1 MDQDQVQELE
11 RLRERVCR
19 LEGSLWAVRREL
31 FDARGR
37 LAAIARI
44 AGDLDRAQRAPG
56 VIFGMVNSVINGQ
69 PSTLHR
75 LSRWSPVRYRGVQR

>member
-1 MDQDQVQELE
+1 MEPDSELE

-19 LEGSLWAVRREL
+19 LEGSLWAARREL

-56 VIFGMVNSVINGQ
+56 VIFGMVNSVIYGQ
-69 PSTLHR
+69 PS
-75 LSRWSPVRYRGVQR
+75 SPGRVNWRSPSRYRKVRR